1 MHMYLM
7 TQAVDIK
14 TDAIELWIISTS
26 CTDEMLNDLPA
37 TRDEAW
43 PDGIY
48 FIGKILRVGIIAV
61 NRLPRTQET
70 LWLRVLGKD
79 LIQKQAIDEVVAL
92 PKEDSKR
99 LEILRL
105 LSKWKINMGLDNEID
120 SAEDRELVMN
130 LTTAY
135 IEWEKET
142 ELRGMERG
150 IERGMEIGK
159 ETERRSIIENLFLAR
174 FGEIDSELTAIIQ
187 PILNLS
193 APEYAALLLQ
203 LSNLSRE
210 DFLARFRN

>member
-1 MHMYLM
+1 
-7 TQAVDIK
+7 
-14 TDAIELWIISTS
+14 
-26 CTDEMLNDLPA
+26 
-37 TRDEAW
+37 
-43 PDGIY
+43 
-48 FIGKILRVGIIAV
+48 
-61 NRLPRTQET
+61 
-70 LWLRVLGKD
+70 LGKD

-150 IERGMEIGK
+150 MATGMERGMEIGK
-159 ETERRSIIENLFLAR
+159 ETERRSIIESLLLAR
-174 FGEIDSELTAIIQ
+174 FGEIDSELTTIVQ
-187 PILNLS
+187 PMLNLS
-193 APEYAALLLQ
+193 APQYAALLLQ

-210 DFLARFRN
+210 DLLARFRN